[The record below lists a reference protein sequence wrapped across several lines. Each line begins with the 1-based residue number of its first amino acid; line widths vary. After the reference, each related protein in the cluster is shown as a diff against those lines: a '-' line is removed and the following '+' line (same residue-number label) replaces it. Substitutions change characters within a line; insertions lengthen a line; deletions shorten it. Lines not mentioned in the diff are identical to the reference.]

1 VFFFF
6 FDVEEKF
13 LSKKAFHFFKRKE
26 VLSDIKTRCSHYY
39 THMKSLPSIKTVIL
53 PPIGI

>member
-1 VFFFF
+1 
-6 FDVEEKF
+6 VEEKF